1 MIVIREYLNCFSS
14 ILNIILKYKLT
25 RCNVSK
31 LVVHYPQGGSVGFQ
45 VQGFKHIL
53 LMVNQVLLP
62 MINFW
67 KDFNDI

>member
-1 MIVIREYLNCFSS
+1 MIVIREYLNCFSI

-31 LVVHYPQGGSVGFQ
+31 LGVHYPQGGGVGCQ

-53 LMVNQVLLP
+53 L
-62 MINFW
+62 IW
-67 KDFNDI
+67 

>member
-1 MIVIREYLNCFSS
+1 MIVIREYLNCFS
-14 ILNIILKYKLT
+14 IIFNIILKYKLT
-25 RCNVSK
+25 RCNVSN
-31 LVVHYPQGGSVGFQ
+31 VGVHYPQGGGVGCQ